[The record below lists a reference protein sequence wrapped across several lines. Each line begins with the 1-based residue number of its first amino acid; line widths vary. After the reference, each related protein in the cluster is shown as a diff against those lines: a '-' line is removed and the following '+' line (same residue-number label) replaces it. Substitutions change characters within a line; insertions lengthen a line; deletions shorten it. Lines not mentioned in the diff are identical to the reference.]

1 MVTLA
6 RLKLLALLMGTTSSV
21 AVAAQQPGP
30 QPAEPTVAQEAAT
43 ATPEGQEQELTREEE
58 EEAADRGLIIVTGS
72 RTPKSVDKIPGA
84 VTVVGA
90 EEVDR
95 SLTITEDQTAVL
107 AKNVPGY
114 SESNQTANAL
124 GQTLR
129 GRVALYL
136 FDGIPQSTPLR
147 DGSRNATFTDLAVID
162 RIEVIGGAS
171 AAEGIG
177 AAGGVINYISK
188 RATRAGLRINF
199 GGRFGTQFEDD
210 SESWKIQGDVAY
222 KSGDFDVFAAAAY
235 LDRGI
240 AYDARGRRIGLS
252 SSFSLADTRQY
263 NVFGKLGFDFGDGNS
278 QRLELTGSY
287 FRLEGKGNYYY
298 VPGSRASGL
307 PDTSERGR
315 LLVNGVDVTRQEFN
329 EFKQAALNYR
339 HDDLFG
345 GSLVATAYWADQAMR
360 FAGENGVDRQ
370 DPLIAPIG
378 TLVDQSEINSLKYGL
393 RTSFTRPDFLID
405 GFELRFGLD
414 AVRDTTDQRLALTN
428 RVWVPPLKYTSIA
441 PYVQLSYDYG
451 PVTVTGGVRRED
463 GQVEVDD
470 YTTTFFRNRAFVEG
484 GTLEY
489 TNDLLNAG
497 IVVRPGAGFSVFAAY
512 TEGFTLPNVGIPLRN
527 ISVPGQS
534 VDGITDLQAVVFEN
548 KEIGANWRG
557 SWGNAGVSYYR
568 SFSPLGSTFAVDPV
582 TLDFI
587 LQRRPVRITGFEATA
602 EIRPSPQFKF
612 NALYSHV
619 EGFTTRA
626 NNVVEPVDVQLGI
639 VNISPDKLNLTA
651 TWMPVPEASISLGM
665 DKLMGRTTNAGE
677 TTTGRTLFDL
687 TAKYRAEGLGE
698 VSLGIENLFN
708 KYYFLAFSQI
718 DFFQNY
724 FAGRG
729 RVVSLNLRSEF

>member
-1 MVTLA
+1 MAALA
-6 RLKLLALLMGTTSSV
+6 RVKLFAVLLGTTSTAALAGQPV
-21 AVAAQQPGP
+21 GAQPGEPTAQQP
-30 QPAEPTVAQEAAT
+30 AAAMQDDPPPI
-43 ATPEGQEQELTREEE
+43 ATSEE
-58 EEAADRGLIIVTGS
+58 EEAEDNDLIIVTGS

-84 VTVVGA
+84 VTVIGSA
-90 EEVDR
+90 DVDR

-114 SESNQTANAL
+114 SEANQTANSL

-188 RATRAGLRINF
+188 RATRDGLHANI
-199 GGRFGTQFEDD
+199 GGRIGTQFEDD
-210 SESWKIQGDVAY
+210 SEGWKIQGDVAY
-222 KSGDFDVFAAAAY
+222 KSGSFDVFAGAAY

-263 NVFGKLGFDFGDGNS
+263 NLFGKVGFEFGDGNS

-287 FRLEGKGNYYY
+287 FRLEGKGNYHY

-307 PDTSERGR
+307 PDTSEPGP
-315 LLVNGVDVTRQEFN
+315 LLVNGLDVTRQEFN
-329 EFKQAALNYR
+329 DFKQAALNYR
-339 HDDLFG
+339 HNDLFG
-345 GSLVATAYWADQAMR
+345 GSLVATVYWADQAMR
-360 FAGENGVDRQ
+360 FAGENGTDRQ
-370 DPLIAPIG
+370 DPLIAPLG

-393 RTSFTRPDFLID
+393 RTSYTRPDFLVD

-414 AVRDTTDQRLALTN
+414 AVRDTTDQRLALTD

-484 GTLEY
+484 GTLKY

-497 IVVRPGAGFSVFAAY
+497 IVLRPGAGFSVFAAY

-557 SWGNAGVSYYR
+557 SWGNIGVSYYR
-568 SFSPLGSTFAVDPV
+568 SFSPLGSTFAVDPI

-587 LQRRPVRITGFEATA
+587 LQRRPVKITGFEATA
-602 EIRPSPQFKF
+602 EVRPVPQFKF

-619 EGFTTRA
+619 KGFTTRA
-626 NNVVEPVDVQLGI
+626 NNVIEPVDVQLGI

-665 DKLMGRTTNAGE
+665 DKLMGRTTNTGE

-687 TAKYRAEGLGE
+687 TAKYRAEGVGE
-698 VSLGIENLFN
+698 VSLGLENLFN

-729 RVVSLNLRSEF
+729 RVVSLNFRTDF